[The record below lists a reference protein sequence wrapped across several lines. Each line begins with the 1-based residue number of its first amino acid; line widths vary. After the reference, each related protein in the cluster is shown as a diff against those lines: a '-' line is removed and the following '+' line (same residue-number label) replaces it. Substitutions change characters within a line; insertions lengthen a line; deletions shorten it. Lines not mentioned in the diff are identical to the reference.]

1 MKKHWR
7 LFIERNEA
15 GQSQAFVARKLGI
28 SKKQYSLKEL
38 NKANFTLP
46 EAQQLSEM
54 YGVSIDE
61 LFNK

>member
-1 MKKHWR
+1 MKRHWR

-15 GQSQAFVARKLGI
+15 GHSQAFVAKKLGI
-28 SKKQYSLKEL
+28 TKQHYSLKEL
-38 NKANFTLP
+38 GKSKFTLP